1 MWVLVVTFFG
11 NYLLILEG
19 IENIHLNVANFH

>member
-11 NYLLILEG
+11 NYLLIFKG
-19 IENIHLNVANFH
+19 IEIIHLNVANFH